1 MRYEWRK
8 KDVNIEEL
16 DEYVQLF
23 FTNNDFMT
31 GSQQKGDTIEIS
43 AIPTEASPVG
53 EKIKVELE
61 KTSEGFSLEIVN
73 LRRLHDLTL
82 AGLLSQFLGGGSL
95 ILRGVKT
102 KERLEALEKELVQW
116 VDNF

>member
-8 KDVNIEEL
+8 KEVNIEKL
-16 DEYVQLF
+16 NEYVQLF
-23 FTNNDFMT
+23 FTNNSFMIS
-31 GSQQKGDTIEIS
+31 SQQKGETTEIS

-53 EKIKVELE
+53 EKIRVELE

-73 LRRLHDLTL
+73 LKRLHDLTL

-95 ILRGVKT
+95 ILRGVKA
-102 KERLEALEKELVQW
+102 KDRLEALEKELVQW